1 MPQFWTISVG
11 VAIGLAI
18 PQALMIT
25 IVPMA
30 LEEGLS
36 TIQAASLISVAG
48 IASIAAKLL
57 LAVVADRVDRI
68 VLLSALFAL
77 GSLTSAMLVVSENY
91 LALLCAA
98 ALMGVT
104 SGTIPP
110 IYQALVPDRFGLAS
124 FGTVR
129 GMIVPIT
136 AGTGAVA
143 VRFIG
148 EVFDRTGGYDI
159 GFMVFVAADL
169 LAAALIFATRY
180 TRPLRTGSGV
190 GEPVAS

>member
-1 MPQFWTISVG
+1 MLAGKALGLTAAI
-11 VAIGLAI
+11 VAILLPLLPIGAAAI
-18 PQALMIT
+18 LLNGPEA
-25 IVPMA
+25 
-30 LEEGLS
+30 GD
-36 TIQAASLISVAG
+36 AAAD
-48 IASIAAKLL
+48 LL
-57 LAVVADRVDRI
+57 R
-68 VLLSALFAL
+68 
-77 GSLTSAMLVVSENY
+77 